1 MSFSDTRYQRQM
13 QLPRFGTAGQKR
25 LSSARVLVVGC
36 GALGTVVC
44 EQLARAGIGTI
55 VVVDRDLVERSNL
68 QRQTLFTEQDARR
81 AVPKAEAAKA
91 RIAAINASVV
101 VRAFVDDL
109 RPANARGYAQS
120 CDLIVDCLDNFE
132 TRALLNDCAVD
143 LRLPLVY
150 GGAVGLTG
158 MATAL
163 LAHDGGRGGD
173 FGGCVRW
180 SDARSTP
187 CLRCLLP
194 ELPPPG
200 EIATCETA
208 GILGPVAGMVA
219 SIQAGLALRLLAEGA
234 EHVPAQLVRFDFESL
249 RFHNASLDGARDPAC
264 PCCVGRRFDYL
275 AHRASSDG
283 SRVLCGRNA
292 VELQLGR
299 GLTAD
304 EVARIEGRL
313 RAAGE
318 SAGESAGETAG
329 EPAGE
334 VTADLHGATRV
345 VKIAFRRGIE
355 EGPEEGAGVEVGVEV
370 GDGARSTTSISVLS
384 SEAGTLA
391 IVDGTRDVERA
402 RAMVARWIGV

>member
-1 MSFSDTRYQRQM
+1 
-13 QLPRFGTAGQKR
+13 
-25 LSSARVLVVGC
+25 
-36 GALGTVVC
+36 
-44 EQLARAGIGTI
+44 
-55 VVVDRDLVERSNL
+55 
-68 QRQTLFTEQDARR
+68 
-81 AVPKAEAAKA
+81 
-91 RIAAINASVV
+91 
-101 VRAFVDDL
+101 
-109 RPANARGYAQS
+109 
-120 CDLIVDCLDNFE
+120 
-132 TRALLNDCAVD
+132 
-143 LRLPLVY
+143 
-150 GGAVGLTG
+150 
-158 MATAL
+158 
-163 LAHDGGRGGD
+163 
-173 FGGCVRW
+173 
-180 SDARSTP
+180 
-187 CLRCLLP
+187 
-194 ELPPPG
+194 
-200 EIATCETA
+200 
-208 GILGPVAGMVA
+208 MVA

-318 SAGESAGETAG
+318 
-329 EPAGE
+329 PAGE

-355 EGPEEGAGVEVGVEV
+355 ESPEEGAGVEV

>member
-1 MSFSDTRYQRQM
+1 
-13 QLPRFGTAGQKR
+13 
-25 LSSARVLVVGC
+25 
-36 GALGTVVC
+36 
-44 EQLARAGIGTI
+44 
-55 VVVDRDLVERSNL
+55 
-68 QRQTLFTEQDARR
+68 
-81 AVPKAEAAKA
+81 
-91 RIAAINASVV
+91 
-101 VRAFVDDL
+101 
-109 RPANARGYAQS
+109 
-120 CDLIVDCLDNFE
+120 
-132 TRALLNDCAVD
+132 
-143 LRLPLVY
+143 
-150 GGAVGLTG
+150 
-158 MATAL
+158 
-163 LAHDGGRGGD
+163 
-173 FGGCVRW
+173 
-180 SDARSTP
+180 
-187 CLRCLLP
+187 
-194 ELPPPG
+194 
-200 EIATCETA
+200 
-208 GILGPVAGMVA
+208 MVA

-249 RFHNASLDGARDPAC
+249 RFHNASLEGARDPAC

-355 EGPEEGAGVEVGVEV
+355 EGPEEGAGVEVG
-370 GDGARSTTSISVLS
+370 DGARSTTSISVLS

>member
-1 MSFSDTRYQRQM
+1 
-13 QLPRFGTAGQKR
+13 
-25 LSSARVLVVGC
+25 
-36 GALGTVVC
+36 
-44 EQLARAGIGTI
+44 
-55 VVVDRDLVERSNL
+55 
-68 QRQTLFTEQDARR
+68 
-81 AVPKAEAAKA
+81 
-91 RIAAINASVV
+91 
-101 VRAFVDDL
+101 
-109 RPANARGYAQS
+109 
-120 CDLIVDCLDNFE
+120 
-132 TRALLNDCAVD
+132 
-143 LRLPLVY
+143 
-150 GGAVGLTG
+150 
-158 MATAL
+158 
-163 LAHDGGRGGD
+163 
-173 FGGCVRW
+173 
-180 SDARSTP
+180 
-187 CLRCLLP
+187 
-194 ELPPPG
+194 
-200 EIATCETA
+200 
-208 GILGPVAGMVA
+208 MVA

-249 RFHNASLDGARDPAC
+249 RFHNASLEGARDPAC

-313 RAAGE
+313 RA
-318 SAGESAGETAG
+318 AG

>member
-1 MSFSDTRYQRQM
+1 M
-13 QLPRFGTAGQKR
+13 
-25 LSSARVLVVGC
+25 
-36 GALGTVVC
+36 
-44 EQLARAGIGTI
+44 
-55 VVVDRDLVERSNL
+55 
-68 QRQTLFTEQDARR
+68 
-81 AVPKAEAAKA
+81 PKAEAAKA

-109 RPANARGYAQS
+109 RPANALGYAQS

-150 GGAVGLTG
+150 GGAVGFTG

-249 RFHNASLDGARDPAC
+249 RFHNASLEGARDPAC